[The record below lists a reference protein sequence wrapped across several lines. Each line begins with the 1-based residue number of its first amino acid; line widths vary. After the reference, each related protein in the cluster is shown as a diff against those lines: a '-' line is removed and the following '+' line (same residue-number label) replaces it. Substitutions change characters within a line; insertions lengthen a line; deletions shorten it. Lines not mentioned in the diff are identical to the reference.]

1 MCGTRR
7 WRYTCRPEVLLTW
20 TNTNRDDNE
29 GPTRLPHRIEMSQMQ
44 LAVEGTRAVPK
55 VLLTLTHTN
64 RDDKDIVMMSPRVHL
79 TRNKSMVVCLLE
91 VSEAELYTL
100 TSVIISDAVSIYRF
114 YERYFF
120 YIMIKIFF
128 INQIRIDNNNW
139 FCLLDWILIWTRSD
153 RFKIN

>member
-1 MCGTRR
+1 
-7 WRYTCRPEVLLTW
+7 
-20 TNTNRDDNE
+20 
-29 GPTRLPHRIEMSQMQ
+29 MQ

-120 YIMIKIFF
+120 LHYDQNIFYKS
-128 INQIRIDNNNW
+128 NKDRQQQ
-139 FCLLDWILIWTRSD
+139 LILSFRLNFD
-153 RFKIN
+153 MN